1 MMNRRTWIAGITVT
15 SLLAALSTACKQEQR
30 EQEMRQTFPVM
41 VVSSRAVE
49 FQESYSASI
58 RGRQDVDI
66 VPQVSGRIT
75 RLCVKEGEQVKT
87 G

>member
-15 SLLAALSTACKQEQR
+15 SLLAALLTACKQEQR
-30 EQEMRQTFPVM
+30 EQEMRQTLPVM

-66 VPQVSGRIT
+66 VPKCRAVSPPVCERRGA
-75 RLCVKEGEQVKT
+75 G
-87 G
+87 

>member
-15 SLLAALSTACKQEQR
+15 SLLGALLTACKQEQR
-30 EQEMRQTFPVM
+30 EQEMRQTLPVM

-58 RGRQDVDI
+58 PWAARMW
-66 VPQVSGRIT
+66 T
-75 RLCVKEGEQVKT
+75 
-87 G
+87 

>member
-15 SLLAALSTACKQEQR
+15 SLLAALLTACKQEQR
-30 EQEMRQTFPVM
+30 EQEMRQTLPVM

-58 RGRQDVDI
+58 RWAAGCGHSTPSVGPYHPPVCERR
-66 VPQVSGRIT
+66 GA
-75 RLCVKEGEQVKT
+75 G
-87 G
+87 